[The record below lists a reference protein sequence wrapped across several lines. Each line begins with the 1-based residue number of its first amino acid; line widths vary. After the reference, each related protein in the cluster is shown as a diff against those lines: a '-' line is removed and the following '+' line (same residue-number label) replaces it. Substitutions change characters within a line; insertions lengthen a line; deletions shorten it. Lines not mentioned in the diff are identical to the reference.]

1 MYAPN
6 MVTSSHVKWYENKL
20 LEEFINISIFW
31 SFKEIYNKRA
41 IYLIK
46 IKLVKPHIYDTI
58 HYTFIAYQRR
68 AVIQCTFKSYF
79 YQIELRSFDD
89 FNQNK
94 FYFFSTLFN
103 FVPTRF
109 LMHSLV
115 IFFSPLPL
123 NSTSCINAAEGWSRS
138 LVVPLLTS
146 TFCVE
151 KQLLQLH
158 IPYVNINLTLKRRSY
173 TSLI

>member
-1 MYAPN
+1 

-20 LEEFINISIFW
+20 LEEFLNILIFW
-31 SFKEIYNKRA
+31 SFITEIYNKRA

-46 IKLVKPHIYDTI
+46 IKLVKPLIYDIDTI
-58 HYTFIAYQRR
+58 DYTCIAYQRR

-79 YQIELRSFDD
+79 YWNELRSFND

-109 LMHSLV
+109 LIHSLV

-151 KQLLQLH
+151 KQFLLLH
-158 IPYVNINLTLKRRSY
+158 VPYINIILTLKRKSY
-173 TSLI
+173 TSLII

>member
-1 MYAPN
+1 M
-6 MVTSSHVKWYENKL
+6 TSSHVKCYENKL
-20 LEEFINISIFW
+20 FVEFLNILIFW
-31 SFKEIYNKRA
+31 SVKKFYNKRA

-58 HYTFIAYQRR
+58 HYTCIAYQRR

-79 YQIELRSFDD
+79 LRIFND
-89 FNQNK
+89 FNQNN
-94 FYFFSTLFN
+94 YFFTTLFN

-109 LMHSLV
+109 LIHSLV

-146 TFCVE
+146 TLWVQ

-158 IPYVNINLTLKRRSY
+158 VPYVNINLTLKRRSY